1 MTTLR
6 ISDGDVTS
14 ARAQV
19 VVVGVTKD
27 DALKIV
33 SGSLPTAVRRTI
45 ARDLERIGC
54 TAERG
59 QTWRIPAPGPLVADS
74 VIAVGMPEKPDAV
87 AVREAAGAAV
97 RAAGDAWIV
106 ADGASCRHQIA
117 DGAGRESLHVA
128 RVLAAHLA

>member
-54 TAERG
+54 DKVA
-59 QTWRIPAPGPLVADS
+59 RIHFNGVLDCRDAAGPRACGPLVQPTS
-74 VIAVGMPEKPDAV
+74 
-87 AVREAAGAAV
+87 
-97 RAAGDAWIV
+97 RAKTALT
-106 ADGASCRHQIA
+106 Q
-117 DGAGRESLHVA
+117 
-128 RVLAAHLA
+128 